1 MIPTNICQS
10 CGMPMAAIDHFGTN
24 SDNSKSEDYCCFC
37 FQKGQFTHSKTME
50 EVIEENLTYMDGS
63 EKADGYALSRE
74 EARVKMKI
82 DLPRLKRWRAHQ
94 TTHQEYY
101 KAVNQVI
108 DFINKNL
115 HTPITLSDLA
125 SVAHISGFHFHRIFK
140 AVMGESPGDYIQRL
154 RLEKS
159 AFKLQ
164 TTRLSITEIAEQ
176 TGYQS
181 VQALGKAFKK
191 RFKVTPTVFRKQPE
205 EIKAPVYLVKK
216 LSLSPKIKTILD
228 KTVIYTRVHNPYQY
242 ADAYIKAWKKLLHF
256 MKLNGIPGGLYE
268 YLTLSHD
275 ISTITRPENCRI
287 YACISCP
294 EKIQADG
301 IFGIQTIPGGLYAV
315 FLHKGPYKELDTL
328 YCNIYRNWITESNY
342 HLRDTC
348 FFEKYLNSLDVVP
361 GEELLTEVYIPIDH
375 G

>member
-108 DFINKNL
+108 DFINK
-115 HTPITLSDLA
+115 TCIPPITLSDLA

-205 EIKAPVYLVKK
+205 EIKAPVYLVK
-216 LSLSPKIKTILD
+216 
-228 KTVIYTRVHNPYQY
+228 
-242 ADAYIKAWKKLLHF
+242 
-256 MKLNGIPGGLYE
+256 
-268 YLTLSHD
+268 
-275 ISTITRPENCRI
+275 
-287 YACISCP
+287 
-294 EKIQADG
+294 
-301 IFGIQTIPGGLYAV
+301 
-315 FLHKGPYKELDTL
+315 
-328 YCNIYRNWITESNY
+328 
-342 HLRDTC
+342 
-348 FFEKYLNSLDVVP
+348 NSLCR
-361 GEELLTEVYIPIDH
+361 LK
-375 G
+375 